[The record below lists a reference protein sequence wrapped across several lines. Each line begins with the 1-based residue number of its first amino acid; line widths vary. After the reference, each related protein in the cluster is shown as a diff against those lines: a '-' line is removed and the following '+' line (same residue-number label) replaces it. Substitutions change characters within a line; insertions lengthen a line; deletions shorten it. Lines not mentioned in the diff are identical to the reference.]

1 MAHQAEV
8 TVEQY
13 EFKAATKKKL
23 FILLGVGIAL
33 FVLGLILAIGGEGHE
48 EHGGH
53 ASAAAQ
59 ELVASATQHEAA
71 SEGHDAHAAGDH
83 HETSIWLK
91 RLYTTLWHN
100 NVFFAGLGIIGL
112 FFIAIQYAA
121 QAGWSVGVKRIGLA
135 MGSWIPVAGILML
148 GLFFFVKGDLF
159 HWSHHGLFEE
169 GGAEFDPI

>member
-1 MAHQAEV
+1 MAHQVEV

-23 FILLGVGIAL
+23 YILLGVGIAL
-33 FVLGLILAIGGEGHE
+33 FVLGLILAMSGGGHE
-48 EHGGH
+48 EHGGGH

-71 SEGHDAHAAGDH
+71 SEGHDAHAAGEH
-83 HETSIWLK
+83 HETAIWLK

-100 NVFFAGLGIIGL
+100 NTFFAGLGIIGL

-121 QAGWSVGVKRIGLA
+121 MAGWSAGLLRIPL
-135 MGSWIPVAGILML
+135 
-148 GLFFFVKGDLF
+148 
-159 HWSHHGLFEE
+159 
-169 GGAEFDPI
+169 